1 MLWFHP
7 RVDLLL
13 PWVHSCFVGG
23 CELCER
29 VLSEKETRER
39 DRQRGT
45 MVARAL
51 LWLWADLVAATKEKE
66 LVRKRKA
73 QKASYGRTN
82 GRGVLL

>member
-1 MLWFHP
+1 
-7 RVDLLL
+7 
-13 PWVHSCFVGG
+13 
-23 CELCER
+23 
-29 VLSEKETRER
+29 
-39 DRQRGT
+39 